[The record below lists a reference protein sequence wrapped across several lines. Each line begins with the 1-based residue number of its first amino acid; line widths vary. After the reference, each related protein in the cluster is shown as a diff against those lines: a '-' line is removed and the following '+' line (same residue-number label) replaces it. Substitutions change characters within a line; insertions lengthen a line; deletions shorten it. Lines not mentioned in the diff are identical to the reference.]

1 MFYNKVPFHPVH
13 FITIFSSGKLV
24 FCEIVFDGGHL
35 DCTISLHVQSI
46 IRSNIQLKEAKMDM
60 WLVLYWTGPIGVG
73 IFLVCLGAMIYLISK
88 ADEKSKHT
96 KAFAQEKGLEKK
108 K

>member
-1 MFYNKVPFHPVH
+1 MV
-13 FITIFSSGKLV
+13 KLGV
-24 FCEIVFDGGHL
+24 
-35 DCTISLHVQSI
+35 
-46 IRSNIQLKEAKMDM
+46 QLKEAKMDM

-73 IFLVCLGAMIYLISK
+73 AFLVCLGAMIYLISK

-96 KAFAQEKGLEKK
+96 KAFAQEKGLDKK